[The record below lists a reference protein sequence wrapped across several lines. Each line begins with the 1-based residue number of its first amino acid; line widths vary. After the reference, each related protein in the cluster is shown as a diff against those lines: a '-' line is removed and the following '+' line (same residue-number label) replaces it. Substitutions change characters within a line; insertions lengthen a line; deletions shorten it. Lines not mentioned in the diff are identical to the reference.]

1 MYCGKCGAEIKDK
14 TARFCDRCGAKLEDN
29 SDIKG
34 DYGDEDT
41 YNGINE
47 NTEKSF
53 RNNDTQRKYVE
64 DEILWDDGMPEVP
77 DNKADNS
84 ERKKWLISIGCTAGI
99 LVITAVILV
108 SALGK
113 NSGENATDIVV
124 NTTQIPK
131 AEASQNSVDEN
142 VKVATAV
149 TQTPV
154 VTEAAQELE
163 LSENEQNISKKQ
175 PTIQPSQK
183 STESGD
189 SQAKEI
195 QTQKPQTQEGQDQ
208 KSTVS
213 GEENKELEA
222 LENVPVQE
230 YTLQEETTQD
240 SRVDVASIDECDD
253 YIFPE
258 SDSVYLTKDQLE
270 GFSKDQMAYARNE
283 IYARH
288 GRRFRDQKFQNYFD
302 SKPWYVPQYDPD
314 QFDAIQDTIFNEYEK
329 ANARLILEVEKEH
342 GYTY

>member
-1 MYCGKCGAEIKDK
+1 MYCGKCGAEIKDE
-14 TARFCDRCGAKLEDN
+14 TAKFCDRCGAQLERN
-29 SDIKG
+29 SGIQS
-34 DYGDEDT
+34 DYGNEDT
-41 YNGINE
+41 YNGVTE
-47 NTEKSF
+47 NFEKNSCA
-53 RNNDTQRKYVE
+53 NDTQRECVE
-64 DEILWDDGMPEVP
+64 EEILWDEGIPEVP

-84 ERKKWLISIGCTAGI
+84 ERKKWLVSIGCTAGI
-99 LVITAVILV
+99 LIITAVILV
-108 SALGK
+108 AVLGK
-113 NSGENATDIVV
+113 NSGENDSDIVV

-131 AEASQNSVDEN
+131 AEASQSNADKGT
-142 VKVATAV
+142 KVASVA
-149 TQTPV
+149 TQTPA
-154 VTEAAQELE
+154 VTEAAQPL
-163 LSENEQNISKKQ
+163 
-175 PTIQPSQK
+175 
-183 STESGD
+183 
-189 SQAKEI
+189 
-195 QTQKPQTQEGQDQ
+195 Q

-213 GEENKELEA
+213 GNSQSKKIQTQNSQKQEAQDQAVSDGENKA
-222 LENVPVQE
+222 LEEMNNVPVQE
-230 YTLQEETTQD
+230 YTLPEKTSQD
-240 SRVDVASIDECDD
+240 STVDVASIDECDD